1 MKVMIIG
8 GFLGSGKT
16 TTLLNL
22 GKHMSGLGHR
32 IAIIVNEI
40 GEIGVDGDTISS
52 SGVVTKELTS
62 GCICCTLKYDMKYT
76 LKKLQED
83 FKPDVVIIEPT
94 GIAFPKQIRDELAQM
109 DLPDTSFAPVVHL
122 VDASRFNT
130 EVQQIPVFIT
140 TQIKDADVL
149 CINKIDITGAEQI
162 ASVNDFLREL
172 NPDAEILQFSAR
184 ASDEQFQRFIDLLAE
199 EGETDL
205 ETEERNSIEMSGVS
219 TYSAEFMILSDLD
232 ANRGTSISKSI
243 LENVKIHVR
252 EINPDFIGHI
262 KISLKL
268 PDVMI
273 KASLTAFDGSP
284 HIELFEQKENT
295 QTSLK
300 MMAAVT
306 NIPTDKLLGIV
317 ETVVREKLAEEELD
331 FKKPEPPVRTI
342 NIIK

>member
-1 MKVMIIG
+1 MKVIIIG

-52 SGVVTKELTS
+52 SGIVTKELTS
-62 GCICCTLKYDMKYT
+62 GCICCTLKYDMMYT
-76 LKKLQED
+76 LKKLREE

-109 DLPDTSFAPVVHL
+109 DLPDASFAPVVHL

-130 EVQQIPVFIT
+130 EVQQIPAFIT

-149 CINKIDITGAEQI
+149 CINKIDITSAEQVV
-162 ASVNDFLREL
+162 SVNDFLHKL

-184 ASDEQFQRFIDLLAE
+184 ANDEQFQKFIDILAE
-199 EGETDL
+199 EGEMGL

-219 TYSAEFMILSDLD
+219 TYSAEFTLLSDLD
-232 ANRGTSISKSI
+232 ADRATSVSKSI
-243 LENVKIHVR
+243 LENVKGHVQK
-252 EINPDFIGHI
+252 INPDFIGHI
-262 KISLKL
+262 KISLKF
-268 PDVMI
+268 PDAMI
-273 KASLTAFDGSP
+273 KASLTASDGTP
-284 HIELFEQKENT
+284 HIELFEQNGNT

-300 MMAAVT
+300 LLAAVT
-306 NIPTDKLLGIV
+306 NVPNEKLVDIV
-317 ETVVREKLAEEELD
+317 ETVVREKLAEKELD
-331 FKKPEPPVRTI
+331 FEKPEIPVRTI
-342 NIIK
+342 NIMK